1 MTALRLSW
9 RSLWLHPWLT
19 LLAITTVGL
28 GIAALVFLAALDAGW
43 MAQIQRNFAL
53 TLLGHVQVHARGYTD
68 DPGLHRRLPQATRI
82 LQRIAHAPGVA
93 AAALRI
99 RVDGLAQ
106 TARQSAG
113 AEIYGVE
120 PAHEAR
126 ITRLAKRTQT
136 GRWLRPEDDRA
147 AVVGAQLAETL
158 DLKLGDKLV
167 LMATDPSGEIRAEL
181 VRVRGI
187 VRTGA
192 PEVDRV
198 AVFIPIRRA
207 QRWLGLGPEEATGIV
222 LRAEGTTA
230 SALAAS
236 LRRTLGEAFEVRA
249 WDEIDP
255 MARQWAEFADAYSWV
270 MILIVVG
277 LVVAQSTNALWMNL
291 HGQLHELA
299 LMRALGA
306 GRSRVFQVVLW
317 QGVWMVALGTALG
330 FGAGIIASL
339 LAARTGIDLSS
350 FAEALQYLYLEPVVR
365 PILRAEDMEK
375 ILAAALAGAVL
386 GALWPARVASRV
398 DPKSATQRGV

>member
-1 MTALRLSW
+1 
-9 RSLWLHPWLT
+9 
-19 LLAITTVGL
+19 
-28 GIAALVFLAALDAGW
+28 
-43 MAQIQRNFAL
+43 
-53 TLLGHVQVHARGYTD
+53 
-68 DPGLHRRLPQATRI
+68 
-82 LQRIAHAPGVA
+82 
-93 AAALRI
+93 
-99 RVDGLAQ
+99 
-106 TARQSAG
+106 
-113 AEIYGVE
+113 
-120 PAHEAR
+120 
-126 ITRLAKRTQT
+126 
-136 GRWLRPEDDRA
+136 
-147 AVVGAQLAETL
+147 
-158 DLKLGDKLV
+158 
-167 LMATDPSGEIRAEL
+167 
-181 VRVRGI
+181 
-187 VRTGA
+187 
-192 PEVDRV
+192 
-198 AVFIPIRRA
+198 
-207 QRWLGLGPEEATGIV
+207 
-222 LRAEGTTA
+222 
-230 SALAAS
+230 
-236 LRRTLGEAFEVRA
+236 

-386 GALWPARVASRV
+386 GTLWPARVASRV